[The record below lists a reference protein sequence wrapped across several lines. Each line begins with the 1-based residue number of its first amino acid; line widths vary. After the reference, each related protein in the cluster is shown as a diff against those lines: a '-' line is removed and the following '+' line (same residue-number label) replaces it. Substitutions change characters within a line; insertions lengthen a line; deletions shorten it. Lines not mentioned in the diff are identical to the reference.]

1 MPRHRGV
8 FNPDQPAPYE
18 LSRSKIEKYIKCPAC
33 FWLEKVKGVKFPS
46 MPPWNI
52 NSNTDRLLK
61 RDFDQY
67 RGRAPHPL
75 LADNGLGHL
84 IPFSHPDLN
93 KWVSSLHFGAA
104 GYFHWVHQPTQILVG
119 GGLDDVLMNTDTG
132 ELHIV
137 DFKSTS
143 NQAKEPKPPN
153 LYGHWKGAYKRQ
165 MDIYIWVLRGMGFAV
180 SDVGYFVYV
189 DGLHVGINGMID
201 SNTDTATMTFATS
214 ILPYQSSTAWIEPA
228 LVDIAALL
236 RSSQCPAHAEKC
248 EDGAFIE
255 QVNRVLQ
262 AE

>member
-1 MPRHRGV
+1 
-8 FNPDQPAPYE
+8 
-18 LSRSKIEKYIKCPAC
+18 
-33 FWLEKVKGVKFPS
+33 
-46 MPPWNI
+46 
-52 NSNTDRLLK
+52 
-61 RDFDQY
+61 
-67 RGRAPHPL
+67 
-75 LADNGLGHL
+75 
-84 IPFSHPDLN
+84 
-93 KWVSSLHFGAA
+93 VSSLHFGAA

-189 DGLHVGINGMID
+189 DGLHVGIDGMID

-262 AE
+262 TE